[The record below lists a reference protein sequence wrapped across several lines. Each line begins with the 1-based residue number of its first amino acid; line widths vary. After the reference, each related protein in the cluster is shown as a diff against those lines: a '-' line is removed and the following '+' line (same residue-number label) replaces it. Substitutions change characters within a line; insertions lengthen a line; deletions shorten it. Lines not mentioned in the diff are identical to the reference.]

1 MKPSNGRADSPWTS
15 PCPRT
20 IGVSGGREQAG
31 ARRVLLV
38 ASSLAGAKP
47 IMQRLREE
55 GWDVVRYRTV
65 REGLRAL
72 DPNTAGQTPF
82 DVVLWDQT
90 RGLPADGPARCRA
103 LTATSLLP
111 LLVLCSPHHTASDRV
126 SLLNAGADGVV
137 RTPPAAWP
145 EVFAELRVLT
155 RRRPELARPP
165 IDAEDWIRVGPLR
178 LSMARREAR
187 LDGVALSLTL
197 REFDLL
203 HYLALN
209 QGRAVTRA
217 MALDAV
223 WGVDAPVSPAAVDVY
238 VGYLRRKL
246 NPVGSRIAIHT
257 VRGVGYTLKAPPPR
271 AVGR

>member
-1 MKPSNGRADSPWTS
+1 MKPSNGRAHSPWT
-15 PCPRT
+15 PT
-20 IGVSGGREQAG
+20 IGVSGDRENAR

-65 REGLRAL
+65 REALRAL
-72 DPNTAGQTPF
+72 DPNTAGQAPF

-155 RRRPELARPP
+155 RRRPELEQAPL
-165 IDAEDWIRVGPLR
+165 DVEDWIGVGPLR
-178 LSMARREAR
+178 LSVARREVR
-187 LDGVALSLTL
+187 VDGAALSLTL

-223 WGVDAPVSPAAVDVY
+223 WGVDAPVSPATVDVY

-246 NPVGSRIAIHT
+246 APAGPRLAIHT
-257 VRGVGYTLKAPPPR
+257 VRGVGYTLRVHPVSR
-271 AVGR
+271 AVY